1 MDTGVPLPHGNAYHA
16 HRHPRAFRQRRSEV
30 AHWQAIHAPHSMRRS
45 SGGAIMIER
54 TFDATR
60 GTMEGGMHA
69 AENDDLLSLPLSS
82 KGGEGN
88 GAAASEHEAAFT
100 VQRGRARPGETAK
113 IRCARWAGGGA
124 EIMIELTFDAT

>member
-1 MDTGVPLPHGNAYHA
+1 
-16 HRHPRAFRQRRSEV
+16 
-30 AHWQAIHAPHSMRRS
+30 
-45 SGGAIMIER
+45 MIER